1 MKKHIMRDG
10 PISKTYYIRKS
21 NMPTLHKIGYHFF
34 LNFGQKVTL
43 APANAVPR
51 KKSLEYRVHGTR
63 SECNILTL
71 KKFKDNEVSLERLAQ
86 NSHLPNTQLP
96 NEGQP
101 VSVGSLV
108 FF

>member
-63 SECNILTL
+63 SECNTLTL
-71 KKFKDNEVSLERLAQ
+71 KKI
-86 NSHLPNTQLP
+86 
-96 NEGQP
+96 
-101 VSVGSLV
+101 
-108 FF
+108 